1 MLTAARLRLGGV
13 RTLRHALMMINN
25 FRYLFVNLV
34 LRYSLGLFRY

>member
-25 FRYLFVNLV
+25 FRYLDIRKPSFKIFI
-34 LRYSLGLFRY
+34 GII